1 MPGMDIRAQFG
12 IGLQRLRRAHGLSQE
27 ALAADTEIDR
37 AYVGRLERG
46 EANPTL
52 LLLGRI
58 AACLNVPVSE
68 LLCEIRLDVE
78 EALPA
83 LKPSRRRRG
92 DPAP

>member
-1 MPGMDIRAQFG
+1 MDIRAQFG
-12 IGLQRLRRAHGLSQE
+12 IGLQRLRRARGLSQE
-27 ALAADTEIDR
+27 ALAADTDIDR

-58 AACLNVPVSE
+58 AVRLDVPIAE
-68 LLCEIRLDVE
+68 LLGEIRLDIE
-78 EALPA
+78 GALPE

>member
-1 MPGMDIRAQFG
+1 MDIRAQFG
-12 IGLQRLRRAHGLSQE
+12 IGLQRLRRARGLSQE
-27 ALAADTEIDR
+27 ALAADTDIDR

-58 AACLNVPVSE
+58 AVRLDVPLAE
-68 LLCEIRLDVE
+68 LLGEIRLDVE
-78 EALPA
+78 GALPE

>member
-1 MPGMDIRAQFG
+1 MDIRAQFG
-12 IGLQRLRRAHGLSQE
+12 IGLQRLRRARGLSQE
-27 ALAADTEIDR
+27 ALAADTDIDR

-58 AACLNVPVSE
+58 AVRLNVPIAE
-68 LLCEIRLDVE
+68 LLGEIRLDIE
-78 EALPA
+78 RALPE